1 MAQAVG
7 EVVRVGD
14 IGKKID
20 ALGNSASL
28 LAIAN
33 PDHVRNALSAVVRHL
48 AGKGLPGLFISFNK
62 PYLSVK
68 ADMEKAGVRT
78 ENLFFVDCVSSTAG
92 IEERSDDV
100 LFLNSAANLT
110 GLSIGLTQ
118 FIEAIPGDKFVII
131 DTLQTLSIY
140 LDSNTIA
147 SFVRSIT
154 AKASKYP
161 MVLVTVSTPNPA
173 NDKIIPFFD
182 KVIEVEDGS

>member
-1 MAQAVG
+1 MAQKVG
-7 EVVRVGD
+7 GGVRIGD
-14 IGKKID
+14 LGREID
-20 ALGNSASL
+20 ALGKSASL
-28 LAIAN
+28 LALAS
-33 PDHVRNALSAVVRHL
+33 PDSIHAVISAIVKHL
-48 AGKGLPGLFISFNK
+48 AGKGIPGLFISFNK

-68 ADMEKAGVRT
+68 ADLEKMGIST
-78 ENLFFVDCVSSTAG
+78 ENIFFVDCVSSTAG

-118 FIEAIPGDKFVII
+118 FIEAIPGDKFVMI

-161 MVLVTVSTPNPA
+161 MTLVTLSTPNPT
-173 NDKIIPFFD
+173 NDKIIPFFEKLVEVSDD
-182 KVIEVEDGS
+182 K